1 MFDKNN
7 PYTLR
12 VEEINDDTHYYV
24 SFRDGQAD
32 FHETE
37 IDFELYNAFREFEKH
52 DERQKNFFRRHVEHS
67 DIREETLN
75 KRAIYLPKG
84 IEECVCDDERS
95 TAFWLAVNELPEIQ
109 KRRFLLHYDDE
120 LTYEQISKIEGCST
134 RAIEY
139 SVAIA
144 KKKVAEKIK
153 KFE

>member
-32 FHETE
+32 LHETE
-37 IDFELYNAFREFEKH
+37 IDLELYNAFREFEKH

-67 DIREETLN
+67 EIREETLN

-95 TAFWLAVNELPEIQ
+95 TAFWSAVNELPLLSGRLQRNDLPKCQRSMKMNNPIFKQ
-109 KRRFLLHYDDE
+109 KLPCCRKKSASEQRKKERRMSF
-120 LTYEQISKIEGCST
+120 
-134 RAIEY
+134 
-139 SVAIA
+139 
-144 KKKVAEKIK
+144 
-153 KFE
+153 